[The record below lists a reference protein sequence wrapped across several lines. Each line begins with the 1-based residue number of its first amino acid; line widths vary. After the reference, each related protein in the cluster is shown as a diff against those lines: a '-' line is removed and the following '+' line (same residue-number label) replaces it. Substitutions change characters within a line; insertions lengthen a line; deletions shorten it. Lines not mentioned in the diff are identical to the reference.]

1 VAITRR
7 PANRHTVVAT
17 GWTNPQNA
25 YALTG
30 DNVYATLASARN
42 ATLSGDFGF
51 PDITT
56 SPALPGAWTSN
67 PQGSNTFEDVA
78 YGNGTWVAVG
88 DTGTLRYTTDPTG
101 TWTSN
106 PQGTSTFRA
115 VAYGNGTWVAV
126 GDGGTLRYTTDP
138 TGTWTS
144 NPQGTSTFLGVAYG
158 NGTWVAVG
166 NSATFRYASDPT
178 GTWTSNPQGSSDVYA
193 VAYGNGTWV
202 AVGDGGTLRY
212 TTDPTGTWTSNPQGS
227 SNFRGVAYGNGTWV
241 AVGATGT
248 LRYASEQPGI
258 PDGSTI
264 NSVKVKV
271 EWGMTASVTGGA
283 LGLQSRVN
291 NANNG
296 TETVK
301 TTTTEEQAEAS
312 FSGVTLSDLRVAESS
327 DRIEAR
333 IRVTKGS
340 TTSAMTGRL
349 DFCYLEVDF
358 RWPLLL

>member
-30 DNVYATLASARN
+30 DNVYATLASAKN
-42 ATLSGDFGF
+42 STLSGDFGF

-56 SPALPGAWTSN
+56 SPVLPGTWTSN
-67 PQGSNTFEDVA
+67 PQGSTDLRSVA
-78 YGNGTWVAVG
+78 YANGYWVAVG
-88 DTGTLRYTTDPTG
+88 NGGTLYHTTDPTG

-106 PQGTSTFRA
+106 PQGSTTFGG

-126 GDGGTLRYTTDP
+126 GD
-138 TGTWTS
+138 S
-144 NPQGTSTFLGVAYG
+144 
-158 NGTWVAVG
+158 
-166 NSATFRYASDPT
+166 
-178 GTWTSNPQGSSDVYA
+178 
-193 VAYGNGTWV
+193 
-202 AVGDGGTLRY
+202 GTLRY

-227 SNFRGVAYGNGTWV
+227 SALYSVAYGNGTWV
-241 AVGATGT
+241 AVGNSGA
-248 LRYASEQPGI
+248 LRYATEEPGI

-271 EWGMTASVTGGA
+271 EWGMTALVTGGA
-283 LGLQSRVN
+283 LGLQPRLA